1 MTVSMPIGK
10 LLRREGIH
18 LHYLPGSEKS
28 PYSNPAG
35 IAVKQFSYEPDVA
48 IVVEE
53 GTQVDH
59 AQVRRTLDAGG
70 FRVWVEDEKVLIEAE
85 ARNQNSIKPQARM
98 WSE

>member
-1 MTVSMPIGK
+1 MPIGK
-10 LLRREGIH
+10 LLRREGLH
-18 LHYLPGSEKS
+18 LHYLPGHEKT

-35 IAVKQFSYEPDVA
+35 VAVKQFSNDPDVA

-59 AQVRRTLDAGG
+59 VLVRRALQDAG
-70 FRVWVEDEKVLIEAE
+70 FRLWVEDEKVLVEAE
-85 ARNQNSIKPQARM
+85 ARNQNSVKPQAWK